1 MTAPTTAPTTKKVT
15 VEQPFKP
22 RNMGREP
29 ISNFFGPM
37 AVFFGLML
45 IASAVYFS
53 RNNQDNVTINPQ
65 TASMVPAVSVPT
77 TPPQTTT
84 LPAPTTPANNSGI
97 HIQGSHNSVTL
108 NNNPDRVVERVI
120 EKPVYVDRYLP
131 QQPKIERVVEKTVVG
146 PALIVV
152 KPTESTQHSVYT
164 TDPHWAQKHA
174 EYVQQTNQWKAM
186 FNR

>member
-1 MTAPTTAPTTKKVT
+1 MENHMPETTATKKVN

-37 AVFFGLML
+37 AVLFGLVL
-45 IASAVYFS
+45 IASAVYF
-53 RNNQDNVTINPQ
+53 RTNTDNVTISPQ
-65 TASMVPAVSVPT
+65 TASLVPT
-77 TPPQTTT
+77 PAPTT
-84 LPAPTTPANNSGI
+84 PAPTTPANNSGI

-108 NNNPDRVVERVI
+108 NNNPQERVVERVI

-152 KPTESTQHSVYT
+152 KPTEATQHSVYT

-174 EYVQQTNQWKAM
+174 EYVEQTNQWKAM

>member
-1 MTAPTTAPTTKKVT
+1 MPETTATPTATKKVN

-37 AVFFGLML
+37 AVLFGLVL
-45 IASAVYFS
+45 IASAVYF
-53 RNNQDNVTINPQ
+53 RTTTKDNVTISPQ
-65 TASMVPAVSVPT
+65 TASLVPTPAPT
-77 TPPQTTT
+77 TPAPT
-84 LPAPTTPANNSGI
+84 PAPTTPANNSGI

-108 NNNPDRVVERVI
+108 NNNPQERVVERVI

-152 KPTESTQHSVYT
+152 KPTEATQHSVYT

-174 EYVQQTNQWKAM
+174 EYVEQTNQWKAM